1 MKKIAVYPGS
11 FDPITYGH
19 LDIIR
24 RTLTI
29 FDEVIVAVARNSSK
43 NSLFTTE
50 ERVGLIQEVLKDEKR
65 VVVDTFTGLL
75 IDYVSSKNAH
85 VIIRGLRAI
94 SDFEYEFQIA
104 QMNSTIGHDVET
116 LFMMTSVQYGY
127 LSSSIV
133 KEVCS
138 LNGTIDGF
146 VPPEVKSAM
155 RLKFGFNNT
164 SEKHNPTIQTQS
176 TKPRRKSR

>member
-29 FDEVIVAVARNSSK
+29 FDEVIVAVARNSQKS
-43 NSLFTTE
+43 SLFTTE
-50 ERVGLIQEVLKDEKR
+50 ERVALIQEVLHEEKR
-65 VVVDTFTGLL
+65 VTVDTFTGLL
-75 IDYVSSKNAH
+75 IDYVSSRKAH

-104 QMNSTIGHDVET
+104 QMNSSIGQDIET

-133 KEVCS
+133 REVCS
-138 LNGTIDGF
+138 LNGNIDVF
-146 VPPEVKSAM
+146 VPPEVKAAL
-155 RLKFGFNNT
+155 RLKYGL
-164 SEKHNPTIQTQS
+164 E
-176 TKPRRKSR
+176 

>member
-19 LDIIR
+19 LDIIKR
-24 RTLTI
+24 GLTI
-29 FDEVIVAVARNSSK
+29 FDEIIVAVARNSQK
-43 NSLFTTE
+43 NALFTTD
-50 ERVGLIQEVLKDEKR
+50 ERVTLIQDVLKGEGR
-65 VVVDTFTGLL
+65 VSVDTFSGLL
-75 IDYVSSKNAH
+75 IDYVSSREAH

-104 QMNSTIGHDVET
+104 QMNSSIGREIET
-116 LFMMTSVQYGY
+116 LFMMTSLQYGY

-138 LNGTIDGF
+138 LNGSIDKF
-146 VPPEVKSAM
+146 VPPEVKAALRQKYGLS
-155 RLKFGFNNT
+155 
-164 SEKHNPTIQTQS
+164 
-176 TKPRRKSR
+176 

>member
-1 MKKIAVYPGS
+1 MKKVAVYPGS

-24 RTLTI
+24 RGLTI
-29 FDEVIVAVARNSSK
+29 FDEIIVAVAK
-43 NSLFTTE
+43 NSQKNALFSTD
-50 ERVGLIQEVLKDEKR
+50 ERVALIHDVLKAEDR
-65 VVVDTFTGLL
+65 VKVDTFSGLL
-75 IDYVSSKNAH
+75 IDYASARGAH

-104 QMNSTIGHDVET
+104 QMNSTIGREIET
-116 LFMMTSVQYGY
+116 LFMMTSLQYGY

-138 LNGTIDGF
+138 LNGDIDMF
-146 VPPEVKSAM
+146 VPPEIKAAL
-155 RLKFGFNNT
+155 RQKYGL
-164 SEKHNPTIQTQS
+164 E
-176 TKPRRKSR
+176 

>member
-19 LDIIR
+19 LDIINR
-24 RTLTI
+24 GLKV
-29 FDEVIVAVARNSSK
+29 FDEIIVAVACNSQK
-43 NSLFTTE
+43 NSLFTFD
-50 ERVGLIQEVLKDEKR
+50 ERVAMISEVLKDQER
-65 VVVDTFTGLL
+65 VTVDTFTGLL
-75 IDYVSSKNAH
+75 IDYVALKKAN
-85 VIIRGLRAI
+85 VVIRGLRAI

-104 QMNSTIGHDVET
+104 QMNSCISQNVET
-116 LFMMTSVQYGY
+116 LFMMTSLQYGY

-146 VPPEVKSAM
+146 VPPEVKKAL
-155 RLKFGFNNT
+155 RGKFGLD
-164 SEKHNPTIQTQS
+164 
-176 TKPRRKSR
+176 

>member
-11 FDPITYGH
+11 FDPITFGH

-29 FDEVIVAVARNSSK
+29 FDEVIVAVARNSQK
-43 NSLFTTE
+43 NSLFSTE
-50 ERVGLIQEVLKDEKR
+50 ERVGLIQQVLKDEKR
-65 VVVDTFTGLL
+65 VTVDTFTGLL
-75 IDYVSSKNAH
+75 IDYVSSRGAH

-138 LNGTIDGF
+138 LNGSIDTF
-146 VPPEVKSAM
+146 VPSEVKEAL
-155 RLKFGFNNT
+155 RLKYGLN
-164 SEKHNPTIQTQS
+164 
-176 TKPRRKSR
+176 

>member
-1 MKKIAVYPGS
+1 MNKVAVYPGS

-19 LDIIR
+19 LDIIKR
-24 RTLTI
+24 GLTI
-29 FDEVIVAVARNSSK
+29 FDEIIVAVARNSQK

-50 ERVGLIQEVLKDEKR
+50 ERVGLIEDVVKEEER
-65 VVVDTFTGLL
+65 VKVDTFSGLL
-75 IDYVSSKNAH
+75 IDYVSSCGAH

-104 QMNSTIGHDVET
+104 QMNSTIGRQIET
-116 LFMMTSVQYGY
+116 LFMMTSLQYGY

-138 LNGTIDGF
+138 LNGDIDKF
-146 VPPEVKSAM
+146 VPPEIKKAL
-155 RLKFGFNNT
+155 RQKYGLP
-164 SEKHNPTIQTQS
+164 EI
-176 TKPRRKSR
+176 R

>member
-19 LDIIR
+19 LDIITR
-24 RTLTI
+24 GLTV
-29 FDEVIVAVARNSSK
+29 FDEIIVAVACNSQK
-43 NSLFTTE
+43 NALFSFD
-50 ERVGLIQEVLKDEKR
+50 ERVDMIKQVVRDQER
-65 VVVDTFTGLL
+65 VTVDTFTGLL
-75 IDYVSSKNAH
+75 IDYVASRKAH

-104 QMNSTIGHDVET
+104 QMNSCISQNVET
-116 LFMMTSVQYGY
+116 LFMMTSLQYGY

-138 LNGTIDGF
+138 LNGNIDGF
-146 VPPEVKSAM
+146 VPPEVKTAL
-155 RLKFGFNNT
+155 RAKYGL
-164 SEKHNPTIQTQS
+164 P
-176 TKPRRKSR
+176 

>member
-19 LDIIR
+19 MDIINR
-24 RTLTI
+24 GLKV
-29 FDEVIVAVARNSSK
+29 FDEVIVAVACNSQK
-43 NSLFTTE
+43 NSLFSFD
-50 ERVGLIQEVLKDEKR
+50 ERVAMIREVLKDQKR
-65 VVVDTFTGLL
+65 VTVDTFTGLL
-75 IDYVSSKNAH
+75 IDYVGMKNAH
-85 VIIRGLRAI
+85 VVIRGLRAI

-104 QMNSTIGHDVET
+104 QMNSCISQNVET
-116 LFMMTSVQYGY
+116 LFMMTSLQYGY

-146 VPPEVKSAM
+146 VPPAVKKAL
-155 RLKFGFNNT
+155 RGKYGLD
-164 SEKHNPTIQTQS
+164 
-176 TKPRRKSR
+176 

>member
-19 LDIIR
+19 LDIINR
-24 RTLTI
+24 GLKV
-29 FDEVIVAVARNSSK
+29 FDEIIVAVACNSQK
-43 NSLFTTE
+43 NALFSFD
-50 ERVGLIQEVLKDEKR
+50 ERVDMIRQVVGDQER
-65 VVVDTFTGLL
+65 VSVDTFTGLL
-75 IDYVSSKNAH
+75 IDYVAHRKAH

-104 QMNSTIGHDVET
+104 QMNSCISQNVET
-116 LFMMTSVQYGY
+116 LFMMTSLQYGY

-146 VPPEVKSAM
+146 VPPEVKTAL
-155 RLKFGFNNT
+155 RAKYGL
-164 SEKHNPTIQTQS
+164 P
-176 TKPRRKSR
+176 

>member
-24 RTLTI
+24 RGLAI
-29 FDEVIVAVARNSSK
+29 FDEIIVAVAK
-43 NSLFTTE
+43 NSQKNALFTTD
-50 ERVGLIQEVLKDEKR
+50 ERVGLIQDVLKGEER
-65 VVVDTFTGLL
+65 VTVDTFGGLL
-75 IDYVSSKNAH
+75 IDYVASRGAH

-104 QMNSTIGHDVET
+104 QMNSCIGQEIET
-116 LFMMTSVQYGY
+116 LFMMTSLQYGY

-138 LNGTIDGF
+138 LSGDIDKF
-146 VPPEVKSAM
+146 VPLEVKTAL
-155 RLKFGFNNT
+155 RQKYGLVAK
-164 SEKHNPTIQTQS
+164 
-176 TKPRRKSR
+176 

>member
-19 LDIIR
+19 LDIIKR
-24 RTLTI
+24 GLAI
-29 FDEVIVAVARNSSK
+29 FDEVVVAVAANSQK
-43 NSLFTTE
+43 NALFTFD
-50 ERVGLIQEVLKDEKR
+50 ERVALIRDVLKDEKR
-65 VVVDTFTGLL
+65 VQVDTFTGLL
-75 IDYVSSKNAH
+75 IDYVSSREAH

-104 QMNSTIGHDVET
+104 QMNSCIGRGVET
-116 LFMMTSVQYGY
+116 LFMMTSLQYGY

-138 LNGTIDGF
+138 LNGNIDGF
-146 VPPEVKSAM
+146 VPLEVKSAL
-155 RLKFGFNNT
+155 RSKYGLD
-164 SEKHNPTIQTQS
+164 
-176 TKPRRKSR
+176 

>member
-19 LDIIR
+19 LDIINR
-24 RTLTI
+24 GLKV
-29 FDEVIVAVARNSSK
+29 FDEVIVAVACNSQK
-43 NSLFTTE
+43 NSLFSFD
-50 ERVGLIQEVLKDEKR
+50 ERVAMIREVLKDQER
-65 VVVDTFTGLL
+65 VTVDTFTGLL
-75 IDYVSSKNAH
+75 IDYVAMKNAH
-85 VIIRGLRAI
+85 VVIRGLRAI

-104 QMNSTIGHDVET
+104 QMNSCISQNVET
-116 LFMMTSVQYGY
+116 LFMMTSLQYGY

-146 VPPEVKSAM
+146 VPPEVKKAL
-155 RLKFGFNNT
+155 RAKYGLD
-164 SEKHNPTIQTQS
+164 
-176 TKPRRKSR
+176 